1 MEAASKPAATACYS
15 KQLGTIYRKSGVG
28 HLPPCP
34 VRLGGSHLDQE
45 PRRLFH
51 GFRSSL
57 TRLQALPSLLPS
69 RLKNSLAT
77 KSTRRTNRFSTLCFL
92 CLFVAVRLP

>member
-15 KQLGTIYRKSGVG
+15 KQLGTIYRKSGIG

-34 VRLGGSHLDQE
+34 VRLGGSHLDKK

-51 GFRSSL
+51 GFRSTL
-57 TRLQALPSLLPS
+57 KGLQALSRLVPS
-69 RLKNSLAT
+69 RLKIRLAT
-77 KSTRRTNRFSTLCFL
+77 KGTRQSNALRICAFSASLWL
-92 CLFVAVRLP
+92 